1 MACNESLD
9 FQQAIS
15 RALQRLPTPSMVFQT
30 FNSPLALCTHEI
42 QYAMS
47 SFNVL
52 SDRALILDAS
62 LSWLAFLP
70 NNATL
75 WWL

>member
-1 MACNESLD
+1 MKVWIFSKQFLVPFSD
-9 FQQAIS
+9 FS
-15 RALQRLPTPSMVFQT
+15 MVLPT
-30 FNSPLALCTHEI
+30 FNFPLALRTDEFGKPS
-42 QYAMS
+42 S
-47 SFNVL
+47 SFNVI
-52 SDRALILDAS
+52 SDRALILDAR

>member
-1 MACNESLD
+1 MVRNESWD
-9 FQQAIS
+9 FQQAILMPFS
-15 RALQRLPTPSMVFQT
+15 DFTIWFSKLSTLHLHFAQMRFGKL
-30 FNSPLALCTHEI
+30 
-42 QYAMS
+42 S
-47 SFNVL
+47 SLSNV
-52 SDRALILDAS
+52 AS